1 MTLSTLATFDDLRRC
16 FSVLSDGISE
26 EEFLK
31 FARLQEEFRL
41 QWLSAVQET
50 QRLQRELD
58 TSLQNMADLESK
70 LFHARRLL
78 EVENKLRKDAE
89 HERDEMEKKIIA
101 VADILQHERDI
112 RNETKDKLA
121 FLSTIPRRPRKSAA
135 RVSKYGANDINST
148 GSFLSDLSITQ
159 SEEDF
164 LSNSKKFKVHR
175 PSMTKNT
182 TSFVG
187 TKRTRKSVDNPPPPV
202 PRRSTRF
209 TENKTN
215 HGIEIDLTDKICAT
229 TTVSI
234 PKNGFGPIRAE
245 STIQTIPQ
253 KENTISGDTYET
265 TYHDIPSPQNKKT
278 RKPSTDTVIHRTPTA
293 PPLSEITN
301 LKVPPIIIGPN
312 IKRQHNFVSKTFL
325 MSDVCIECQKKIRFG
340 TVSLKCKDCQV
351 CCHQDCRGNLNVA
364 CVPQSSTPNNK
375 NGIMGL
381 VSDYV
386 PNVSPMIPAL
396 IVHCVTEIENR
407 GLNEVGIYRVSGSER
422 EVKALKERFMRNKA
436 TPALVNI
443 DVHVLC
449 GCVKDFLRSLKEPL
463 VPVSSWE
470 KFCNASQSSNSEE
483 ETRGNLLKAIEDL
496 PQANRDTLSFLVLH
510 FQRISQCPEVKM
522 PMENLAR
529 IFGPTIVGYSSPD
542 PDQNTIFTE
551 TIIQFNVMKN
561 LMTIPTEYWNQ
572 FVAVEVLPA
581 EPPRSFSKNSGKHYL
596 LKTPRKDHQSS
607 IYSLYATPL
616 KGTIKKRKFYG
627 TPPYSAAKKK

>member
-41 QWLSAVQET
+41 QWFSAVQET

-121 FLSTIPRRPRKSAA
+121 FLSTIPRKSRKSTRANE
-135 RVSKYGANDINST
+135 SKYGANDINST

-164 LSNSKKFKVHR
+164 LDVKNNSKKWKVHR
-175 PSMTKNT
+175 PSMTRNT
-182 TSFVG
+182 ASFVG
-187 TKRTRKSVDNPPPPV
+187 AKRTRKSVDPPPV

-209 TENKTN
+209 HENKA
-215 HGIEIDLTDKICAT
+215 HEITDKICAT
-229 TTVSI
+229 TTVSF
-234 PKNGFGPIRAE
+234 PKDGLGPIRAE

-253 KENTISGDTYET
+253 NENTVPGETFET
-265 TYHDIPSPQNKKT
+265 TYYDIASPQKKT

-301 LKVPPIIIGPN
+301 LKVPPTIIGPN

-375 NGIMGL
+375 NGVMGMI
-381 VSDYV
+381 SDYV
-386 PNVSPMIPAL
+386 PNVAPMIPAL

-422 EVKALKERFMRNKA
+422 EVKALKERFMRNKG
-436 TPALVNI
+436 TPALVNA

-470 KFCNASQSSNSEE
+470 KFCNACQSCNSEE
-483 ETRGNLLKAIEDL
+483 EVRSQLFRAIENL
-496 PQANRDTLSFLVLH
+496 PQANRDTLSFLILH
-510 FQRISQCPEVKM
+510 FQRISQCPDVKM
-522 PMENLAR
+522 PMENLSR

-542 PDQNTIFTE
+542 PDQHTIFTE

-572 FVAVEVLPA
+572 FVAVEVLPP
-581 EPPRSFSKNSGKHYL
+581 EPPRSISKSSGKHYL
-596 LKTPRKDHQSS
+596 LKTPAKDHQTSV
-607 IYSLYATPL
+607 YSLYATPL